1 MFGLMLPA
9 WFTKNPVLM
18 WGAAIIAGL
27 AALRVSNE
35 IAEARGRRQMR
46 ERVEAKARRVQE
58 KVRETLDEKS
68 SQTADARDSVR
79 ADIRATGRLP
89 DNLRK
94 QWVSDYAD
102 SGGS

>member
-1 MFGLMLPA
+1 MFGLMLPG
-9 WFTKNPVLM
+9 WLSKNPVLM

-58 KVRETLDEKS
+58 KVRETLDEDS
-68 SQTADARDSVR
+68 TQTVIARDTVR
-79 ADIRATGRLP
+79 ADIRATGELPERLSERFIR
-89 DNLRK
+89 D
-94 QWVSDYAD
+94 
-102 SGGS
+102 

>member
-1 MFGLMLPA
+1 MFGLMLPG
-9 WFTKNPVLM
+9 WLSKNPVLM

-68 SQTADARDSVR
+68 SQTTDSVR
-79 ADIRATGRLP
+79 TVRERVRTTGELP
-89 DNLRK
+89 DRISK
-94 QWVSDYAD
+94 RFIRD
-102 SGGS
+102 

>member
-1 MFGLMLPA
+1 MGFLSFLMNNVWA
-9 WFTKNPVLM
+9 KWVAIGGVIYVIMRTKEEVDE
-18 WGAAIIAGL
+18 
-27 AALRVSNE
+27 R
-35 IAEARGRRQMR
+35 RGYRRAV
-46 ERVEAKARRVQE
+46 ERTEKQARRVQE

>member
-58 KVRETLDEKS
+58 KVRENLNEESIETI
-68 SQTADARDSVR
+68 DARDTVR
-79 ADIRATGRLP
+79 ADIRATGKLPERLREQFIR
-89 DNLRK
+89 D
-94 QWVSDYAD
+94 
-102 SGGS
+102 